1 MFRPMIRQIP
11 AWPTAISVCRI
22 ILRIDLRRMVADR
35 IAAAIA
41 LRTGAEWERIFAEA
55 GVPCAMARSFDEW
68 RAWDEA
74 QKAGLAEKVPG
85 CDYVQLGRAVRV
97 QSAKPYPPLRLAV
110 SAGVE
115 ERPAKP
121 AATNARPVGTGPL
134 AGLRVLDLANV
145 IAGPACGRVLA
156 ELGAQV
162 IKVDATRPYLTPGV
176 TIDWAG
182 ELNQGKRSL
191 LLDVATEEG
200 REILHDLARSVDMVV
215 FNRLDPAIARM
226 GLDYQSLRKINPKA
240 IAVQM
245 TAFKGE
251 RPASFDPYPGYDPIL
266 QAQTGIMTRFGSA
279 EGPEL
284 HGLASCVDYLCGYL
298 GALSG
303 IVALVAQRRR
313 GDGKGDWADTSLASA
328 ASLIQL
334 PFLVAN
340 PPVGS
345 PECIRKV
352 KDGWICVEPANANLP
367 GIETMTVEQALAKA
381 AAAGAVALKVQSLA
395 ELKARHRSKPSAT
408 IAFRTVT
415 SSFPVLNVRPTWFY
429 FDGSVLPEIS
439 EPTPPGADAREILG
453 ALGRGPKE
461 IDQLV
466 AKRVVGRTFWA
477 PKDQVAG
484 AQE

>member
-1 MFRPMIRQIP
+1 
-11 AWPTAISVCRI
+11 
-22 ILRIDLRRMVADR
+22 
-35 IAAAIA
+35 
-41 LRTGAEWERIFAEA
+41 
-55 GVPCAMARSFDEW
+55 
-68 RAWDEA
+68 
-74 QKAGLAEKVPG
+74 
-85 CDYVQLGRAVRV
+85 
-97 QSAKPYPPLRLAV
+97 
-110 SAGVE
+110 
-115 ERPAKP
+115 
-121 AATNARPVGTGPL
+121 
-134 AGLRVLDLANV
+134 
-145 IAGPACGRVLA
+145 
-156 ELGAQV
+156 
-162 IKVDATRPYLTPGV
+162 
-176 TIDWAG
+176 
-182 ELNQGKRSL
+182 
-191 LLDVATEEG
+191 
-200 REILHDLARSVDMVV
+200 MVV
-215 FNRLDPAIARM
+215 FNRLDSAIARM
-226 GLDYQSLRKINPKA
+226 GLDHESIRKINPKA

-266 QAQTGIMTRFGSA
+266 QAQTGVMTRFGSA

-313 GDGKGDWADTSLASA
+313 DGKGDWADTSLASA

-340 PPVGS
+340 PPIGS

-415 SSFPVLNVRPTWFY
+415 SNFAVLNVRPTWFY

-439 EPTPPGADAREILG
+439 EPTPPGNDDRELLG
-453 ALGRGPKE
+453 ALGRGPQE

-477 PKDQVAG
+477 PKDEIVV